1 MDEADRCSRVGLMY
15 ASRLVICD
23 SPKSI
28 RDQIQAELIELY
40 PQDWQSAHE
49 LIGTLPGVLEVQT
62 YGESLHILVDSGK
75 KRLPQIEKALN
86 KRKIVY
92 QSARITPTRMEE
104 AFISL
109 IRQMDQGSDLVEK

>member
-15 ASRLVICD
+15 AGRLVICD

-28 RDQIQAELIELY
+28 RDQIQADLVELY

-49 LIGTLPGVLEVQT
+49 LIKTLPGVLEVQT
-62 YGESLHILVDSGK
+62 YGESLHILVDSGE

-86 KRKIVY
+86 KQKIVY
-92 QSARITPTRMEE
+92 QSARIAPTRMEE

-109 IRQMDQGSDLVEK
+109 IRQMDEAPQLVGK